1 MGWIVNQVQDKS
13 LVAFLVSG
21 GQLGSNPGVNWDA
34 LPAVALALL
43 LFGIGYNVLIHA
55 LHRRGLNEGY
65 VWLEVVV
72 GVAVT
77 LAAASFVVGWQIAA
91 ALFLLFA
98 AAGVAPAL
106 GDMYRYVKAR
116 RAETRRESR

>member
-1 MGWIVNQVQDKS
+1 MGWIVNQVQDIS
-13 LVAFLVSG
+13 FVAFLKSG
-21 GQLGSNPGVNWDA
+21 GQLGVETGTNWDA
-34 LPAVALALL
+34 VPVVALGLL

-98 AAGVAPAL
+98 ASGVAPAL

-116 RAETRRESR
+116 RAESRGERR

>member
-1 MGWIVNQVQDKS
+1 MNCVQDTASK
-13 LVAFLVSG
+13 AFLAFGAQSG
-21 GQLGSNPGVNWDA
+21 IESGVNLDA
-34 LPAVALALL
+34 VPVVALGLL
-43 LFGIGYNVLIHA
+43 LFGIGYNLLIHW

-77 LAAASFVVGWQIAA
+77 LAAASFVIGWQAVV

-116 RAETRRESR
+116 RAESRGESR